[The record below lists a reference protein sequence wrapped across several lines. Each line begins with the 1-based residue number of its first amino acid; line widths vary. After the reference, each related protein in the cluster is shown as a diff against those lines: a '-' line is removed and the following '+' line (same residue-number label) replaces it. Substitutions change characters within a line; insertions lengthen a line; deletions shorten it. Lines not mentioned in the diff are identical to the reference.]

1 MNEEFKILENL
12 KKQSKKNEGFSVPD
26 DYFESFEDKIMSKI
40 HAEEQP
46 LGKKIML
53 VLKPWLSLAAIF
65 TVIALVYYNTPY
77 IKTSNTLVDASISN
91 DYSID
96 LISADFNEL
105 ELFDIISEENNN
117 AIFETINTDPAL
129 LDGITYEDIEDLV
142 IF

>member
-26 DYFESFEDKIMSKI
+26 DYFESFEDKVMDRI

-96 LISADFNEL
+96 LISADFDEL

-117 AIFETINTDPAL
+117 AIFETINTDPEL